1 MQSRKAYGTS
11 TATYPGVC
19 NIVGTVVESIE
30 KGEERANGK
39 DVGVLGEHHLVSGRQ
54 GYREREVGVGGGT
67 KGGLGGVMTEET
79 YMRWEVG
86 NGPLKKCALVRG
98 ERGYVARSN
107 YSVISDEVPSTE
119 GI

>member
-1 MQSRKAYGTS
+1 
-11 TATYPGVC
+11 
-19 NIVGTVVESIE
+19 
-30 KGEERANGK
+30 
-39 DVGVLGEHHLVSGRQ
+39 
-54 GYREREVGVGGGT
+54 
-67 KGGLGGVMTEET
+67 MTEET